1 MALTNVAVA
10 RTSCVMAIAALGW
23 LGVPCAVAQ
32 AAKAD
37 PAPTQRPLFA
47 VEITIGPK
55 WDPARPPQEQ
65 QHFGAHSAN
74 LRRLREAG
82 ALVMGA
88 RYGDKGLVVLA
99 ARDEAEARAM
109 MDEDPSM
116 KAAVFQYQVHAFNV
130 FYRYSP
136 DAEQTPAA
144 TRTRRPPDK

>member
-1 MALTNVAVA
+1 MRRMSHSTVALA
-10 RTSCVMAIAALGW
+10 RASCVLVLIVVGW
-23 LGVPCAVAQ
+23 LGGPRAFAQ
-32 AAKAD
+32 APTAE
-37 PAPTQRPLFA
+37 PAAAERPLFA
-47 VEITIGPK
+47 IEITTGPK

-116 KAAVFQYQVHAFNV
+116 KAGVFQYQIHAFNV
-130 FYRYSP
+130 FYGGTVT
-136 DAEQTPAA
+136 A
-144 TRTRRPPDK
+144 RRALSR

>member
-1 MALTNVAVA
+1 MRRMSHTTGTLARASCVLALTVV
-10 RTSCVMAIAALGW
+10 GW
-23 LGVPCAVAQ
+23 LGGPRAFAQ
-32 AAKAD
+32 A
-37 PAPTQRPLFA
+37 PAPEPAAAERPLFA
-47 VEITIGPK
+47 IEITTGPK

-65 QHFGAHSAN
+65 QHFSAHSAN

-109 MDEDPSM
+109 MDDDPSM

-130 FYRYSP
+130 FYGGTVN
-136 DAEQTPAA
+136 A
-144 TRTRRPPDK
+144 RRAPSR